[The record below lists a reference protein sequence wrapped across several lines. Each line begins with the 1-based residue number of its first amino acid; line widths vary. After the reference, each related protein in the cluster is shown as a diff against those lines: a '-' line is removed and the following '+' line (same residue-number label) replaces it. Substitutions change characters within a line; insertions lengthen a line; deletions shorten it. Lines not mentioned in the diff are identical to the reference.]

1 MMYDDLP
8 IKSGDFPVC
17 YIKQPAGIY
26 LFSVPNVTEVSQ
38 GLAEKRRQRARR
50 FVQDASLGSFTS
62 GGISLGGKGYRKS
75 WVLTMICFLVHC
87 PTICEIVCWCPA
99 VPNSQILDIGIGR
112 TDLAQF
118 LCQHM
123 CMAEPVVSCMVR
135 TQCKIIVP
143 FLYVIHFI
151 CFICFFHSICFI
163 SIAVVSFVSFDSL
176 VSFI

>member
-17 YIKQPAGIY
+17 YIKQPEGIY

-62 GGISLGGKGYRKS
+62 GGISLGGKVYRKA
-75 WVLTMICFLVHC
+75 WILTMICFLVHC

-99 VPNSQILDIGIGR
+99 VPPNSQILDIGIGR

-135 TQCKIIVP
+135 TQCKIKNTRVASRHVCSSLS
-143 FLYVIHFI
+143 FLYFIHFI
-151 CFICFFHSICFI
+151 CFICFFHSIF
-163 SIAVVSFVSFDSL
+163 SL
-176 VSFI
+176 VLQ